1 MKLYR
6 IIVLYNNCIKN
17 ISKQHFDHTIF
28 VDNST
33 DISIKESNIGYAQKK
48 SSNFTYI
55 DMKGNKGLSKAYN
68 KAIDVLKLRE
78 DDYIIIFD
86 QDTHF
91 CADIFDRYIKYIEE
105 NPHIDIV
112 CPVVIDSVGVMSPSL
127 ILGMKYTHLSSIK
140 EIGNKK
146 INDFSFINSGM
157 CIKGAV
163 FSKIKYD
170 EHLFLDFVDHDFI
183 IKAKT
188 EELEIGICDE
198 IILHQEF
205 SGVTKNSFEQDFTRF
220 QIYAKDSKVF
230 YQKNY
235 KKDYRFILLKRALK
249 LCFIHKRIVFLKEL
263 FKKN

>member
-1 MKLYR
+1 MKFNQTLV
-6 IIVLYNNCIKN
+6 IYNKKIEDCFLLRFNDMYIC
-17 ISKQHFDHTIF
+17 
-28 VDNST
+28 DNST
-33 DISIKESNIGYAQKK
+33 DDNIKECNVHYASLNYDK
-48 SSNFTYI
+48 FVYI
-55 DMKGNKGLSKAYN
+55 DMQGNMGLAKAYN
-68 KAIDVLKLRE
+68 KAIDVIKPGQ